1 MTPEELKRQEDSA
14 RDIIDALA
22 RLSRHTQ
29 APPHFAATVMAQ
41 AEQSPPPHR
50 GLRAWF
56 RLWLQW
62 PASPGLHL
70 ATVAFVILAL
80 CGAVPQYTAWINA
93 YRLDVPS
100 EAIHE
105 AQVQERLWHKN
116 FACATQLDH
125 NSHNYAAIAGER
137 VSVVVWTCPSGDV
150 LVTLE
155 SPDQRSRER
164 YVWLELSHHRTAQ
177 GFLMPWVRQAFAE
190 DLRPGTPLL
199 TAQAAR
205 VLCQKWLPNRM
216 IKRRVQL
223 ANGQCRD
230 EIINPRDG
238 TVVERRGAPCDP
250 GC

>member
-1 MTPEELKRQEDSA
+1 MTPEELKRQEDGA

-29 APPHFAATVMAQ
+29 APPHFAAAVMAQ
-41 AEQSPPPHR
+41 AEQSPAPHR
-50 GLRAWF
+50 GLRAWL
-56 RLWLQW
+56 RLWLPG
-62 PASPGLHL
+62 PASPGLLRL
-70 ATVAFVILAL
+70 ATVALLVLAL
-80 CGAVPQYTAWINA
+80 CGAVPQYVAWINA

-100 EAIHE
+100 EAIYE
-105 AQVQERLWHKN
+105 ARLQERLWHKN

-125 NSHNYAAIAGER
+125 SSHNYAAIAGER

-155 SPDQRSRER
+155 SPDQGSRER
-164 YVWLELSHHRTAQ
+164 YVWLELGHRRTAQ
-177 GFLMPWVRQAFAE
+177 GFLMPGVRPAFAE
-190 DLRPGTPLL
+190 DKRTPFLV
-199 TAQAAR
+199 AQAAR
-205 VLCQKWLPNRM
+205 VLCQTWLPNRM

-223 ANGQCRD
+223 ANGQCQD